1 MKFFKNFKVKL
12 LVALILIATLLTT
25 FSYAEENVTDEAV
38 NGEVSVTATSEDTN
52 TEVQS
57 TDTETNNEDTNT
69 TTSTVKEGDLFLTG
83 DSVTIDYPVSG
94 NMFIFANDV
103 TINHNVDGN
112 IFVFANSL
120 TVGSN
125 AYVYSDLFVCANEV
139 TIAGTV
145 YDVYSLST
153 RLTLETSTYIV
164 RDITAKTST
173 LTLSGY
179 VRRNA
184 NLSFDT
190 IQVDETYTLID
201 GDLNYSATSQS
212 IPESIVSGSINY
224 TEGSG
229 YSEEPSKMF
238 QNYLKELLQ
247 VLVVAIIIVL
257 IVVFATP
264 KFTNKMHSILENKAA
279 ATLGCGALTL
289 ILVPVLCFILF
300 CTVVGIIP
308 ALALLF
314 TFIFII
320 SISPI
325 ILSIPLAKIVC
336 EKMKKESKGLTI
348 VFALLFVVIIWL
360 LEQIPVLGIL
370 VALFVSLFG
379 LGIITYSIFRPAPK
393 KNDNIVAKASAVIDS
408 SEDKKE
414 KVNKSKKDKEK

>member
-25 FSYAEENVTDEAV
+25 FSYAEENVADGTV

-83 DSVTIDYPVSG
+83 DSVTVDYPVSG

-153 RLTLETSTYIV
+153 RLTLEASTYIV
-164 RDITAKTST
+164 RDITAKTAT

-279 ATLGCGALTL
+279 VTLGCGALTL

-300 CTVVGIIP
+300 CTIIGIIP

-360 LEQIPVLGIL
+360 LEQIPILGIL

-379 LGIITYSIFRPAPK
+379 LGIITYSIFRKAPK

>member
-25 FSYAEENVTDEAV
+25 FSYAEENVADGTV

-83 DSVTIDYPVSG
+83 DSVTVDYPVSG

-153 RLTLETSTYIV
+153 RLTLEASTYIV
-164 RDITAKTST
+164 RDITAKTAT

-279 ATLGCGALTL
+279 VTLGCGALTL

-300 CTVVGIIP
+300 CTIIGIIP

-320 SISPI
+320 SI
-325 ILSIPLAKIVC
+325 
-336 EKMKKESKGLTI
+336 
-348 VFALLFVVIIWL
+348 
-360 LEQIPVLGIL
+360 
-370 VALFVSLFG
+370 
-379 LGIITYSIFRPAPK
+379 
-393 KNDNIVAKASAVIDS
+393 
-408 SEDKKE
+408 
-414 KVNKSKKDKEK
+414 

>member
-25 FSYAEENVTDEAV
+25 FSYAEENVADGTV

-83 DSVTIDYPVSG
+83 DSVTVDYPVSG

-153 RLTLETSTYIV
+153 RLTLEASTYIV
-164 RDITAKTST
+164 RDITAKTAT

-279 ATLGCGALTL
+279 VTLGCGALTL

-300 CTVVGIIP
+300 CTIIGIIP

-336 EKMKKESKGLTI
+336 EKIKKESKGLTI

-360 LEQIPVLGIL
+360 LEQIPILGIL

-379 LGIITYSIFRPAPK
+379 LGIITYSIFRKAPK

>member
-57 TDTETNNEDTNT
+57 TDTETTNEDTNT

-83 DSVTIDYPVSG
+83 DSVTVDYPVSG

-153 RLTLETSTYIV
+153 RLTLEASTYIV

-212 IPESIVSGSINY
+212 IPESIVSGTINY
-224 TEGSG
+224 TEDIA
-229 YSEEPSKMF
+229 YSEEPGKMI
-238 QNYLKELLQ
+238 QNYLQELLQ

-279 ATLGCGALTL
+279 VTLGCGALTL

-300 CTVVGIIP
+300 CTIIGIIP

-360 LEQIPVLGIL
+360 FEQIPVLGIL

>member
-12 LVALILIATLLTT
+12 LIALILIATLLTT
-25 FSYAEENVTDEAV
+25 FSYAEENVIDEAI
-38 NGEVSVTATSEDTN
+38 NGEVSATVTSEDANTEAQSTN
-52 TEVQS
+52 TESSEEETS
-57 TDTETNNEDTNT
+57 TS
-69 TTSTVKEGDLFLTG
+69 TSTVKEGDLFLTG
-83 DSVTIDYPVSG
+83 DTVTIDYPVSG

-112 IFVFANSL
+112 IFVVANSL
-120 TVGSN
+120 TIGSN
-125 AYVYSDLFVCANEV
+125 AYIYSDLFVCANEV
-139 TIAGTV
+139 TIAGTI
-145 YDVYSLST
+145 YDVYSVST
-153 RLTLETSTYIV
+153 KLTLEASTYIV

-184 NLSFDT
+184 NLAFDT
-190 IQVDETYTLID
+190 LQVDESYTVID

-224 TEGSG
+224 TEASG
-229 YSEEPSKMF
+229 YSEEPNKMF

-247 VLVVAIIIVL
+247 ILVVAIIIVL

-264 KFTNKMHSILENKAA
+264 KFADKMHSILENKAA
-279 ATLGCGALTL
+279 VTLGCGALTL

-300 CTVVGIIP
+300 CTIIGIIP

-314 TFIFII
+314 TFVFII

-325 ILSIPLAKIVC
+325 ILSISLAKIVC
-336 EKMKKESKGLTI
+336 KKMKKESKVLTLI
-348 VFALLFVVIIWL
+348 FALLFVVVIWL
-360 LEQIPVLGIL
+360 LEQITIFGIL
-370 VALFVSLFG
+370 VALFVTLFG
-379 LGIITYSIFRPAPK
+379 LGIITYSIFRPVPE
-393 KNDNIVAKASAVIDS
+393 KNDNIVSKASAVIS
-408 SEDKKE
+408 STEDKKE

>member
-25 FSYAEENVTDEAV
+25 FSYAEENVADGTV

-83 DSVTIDYPVSG
+83 DSVTVDYPVSG

-153 RLTLETSTYIV
+153 RLTLEASTYIV
-164 RDITAKTST
+164 RDITAKTAT

-279 ATLGCGALTL
+279 VTLGCGALTL

-300 CTVVGIIP
+300 CTIIGIIP

-379 LGIITYSIFRPAPK
+379 LGIITYSIFRKAPK

>member
-25 FSYAEENVTDEAV
+25 FSYAEENVADGTV

-83 DSVTIDYPVSG
+83 DSVTVDYPVSG

-153 RLTLETSTYIV
+153 RLTLEASTYIV
-164 RDITAKTST
+164 RDITAKTAT

-279 ATLGCGALTL
+279 VTLGCGALTL

-360 LEQIPVLGIL
+360 LEQIPILGIL

-379 LGIITYSIFRPAPK
+379 LGIITYSIFRKAPK

>member
-25 FSYAEENVTDEAV
+25 FSYAEENVADGTV

-153 RLTLETSTYIV
+153 RLTLEASTYIV
-164 RDITAKTST
+164 RDITAKTAT

-212 IPESIVSGSINY
+212 IPESIVSGTINY

-279 ATLGCGALTL
+279 VTLGCGALTL

-300 CTVVGIIP
+300 CTIIGIIP

-360 LEQIPVLGIL
+360 LEQIPILGIL

-379 LGIITYSIFRPAPK
+379 LGIITYSIFRKAPK